1 MLKTEMVKGVVGR
14 GGGRRR
20 EEEEGGG
27 RREEEEEEE
36 GGGKRGEGR
45 GRGRGRGRGGGVT
58 ALRASILYKK
68 YSTQHSTSHVLT
80 AKVKAFRAIS
90 LPATVSRSATTH
102 TLSCLVTNSPAPE
115 RKRER

>member
-20 EEEEGGG
+20 REEG
-27 RREEEEEEE
+27 

-45 GRGRGRGRGGGVT
+45 EREGKGGGGGVT

-68 YSTQHSTSHVLT
+68 YSTQHSTLHVHVLT

-115 RKRER
+115 RERER